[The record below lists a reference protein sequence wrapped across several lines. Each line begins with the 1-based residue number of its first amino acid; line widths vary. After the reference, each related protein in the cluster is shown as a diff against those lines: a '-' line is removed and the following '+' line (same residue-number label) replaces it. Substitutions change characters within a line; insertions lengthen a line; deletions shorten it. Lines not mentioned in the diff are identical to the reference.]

1 MKITLYPIVGA
12 IALASACSSDDD
24 KSTSSTAV
32 DYKEEMRNLVINISS
47 KAKSTSA
54 DFAIIPQ
61 NGIQLVTQNGEE
73 DGALHTA
80 YLDAIDAH
88 GQEDFLYG
96 YDQDDVAT
104 PSDVTS
110 YLKAFLDR
118 SHSSG
123 NTILITDYCSTDS
136 KKSAS
141 YATNNTYGYLSY
153 AAEHRELDIIPTSE
167 PYQVHSGD
175 VNSLADAKNFLYLLN
190 PDNYATRADFVQ
202 ALKNTRYDVMII
214 DLFFHDGTSF
224 TADEIAQ
231 LKTKNGGGK
240 RKVIA
245 YMSIGE
251 AENYRYY
258 WQSSWNSTK
267 PSWMDAENP
276 DWPGNYK
283 VKYWE
288 TDWQNIIY
296 KNNDSYLNKILAAGF
311 DGVYL
316 DIIDAFEYY
325 E

>member
-1 MKITLYPIVGA
+1 MKITLYIV
-12 IALASACSSDDD
+12 IAMLALTSACSSHDDD
-24 KSTSSTAV
+24 TTAEAV
-32 DYKEEMRNLVINISS
+32 DYKEEMRNLVINISAT
-47 KAKSTSA
+47 AKNTSPA
-54 DFAIIPQ
+54 FVIIPQ
-61 NGIQLVTQNGEE
+61 NGIELVTQNGEE
-73 DGALHTA
+73 DGALHIA

-96 YDQDDVAT
+96 YDQDDIAT
-104 PSDVTS
+104 PSSTTS

-118 SHSSG
+118 SHASG

-141 YATNNTYGYLSY
+141 YTTNNSYGYISY
-153 AAEHRELDIIPTSE
+153 AAEHRELDIIPASE
-167 PYQVHSGD
+167 PYQVHNGD
-175 VNSLADAKNFLYLLN
+175 VSSLADAKNFLYLLN
-190 PDNYATRADFVQ
+190 PDNYTTRAAFLQ
-202 ALKNTRYDVMII
+202 ALKDTRYDILII

-224 TADEIAQ
+224 TTDEIAQ

-240 RKVIA
+240 RKVVA

-251 AENYRYY
+251 AEDYRYY
-258 WQSSWNSTK
+258 WQSAWTKNK

-288 TDWQNIIY
+288 ADWQNIIY
-296 KNNDSYLNKILAAGF
+296 KNSDSYLNKILDAGF

>member
-1 MKITLYPIVGA
+1 MKYTQS
-12 IALASACSSDDD
+12 LAASILLLAFACSSDDD
-24 KSTSSTAV
+24 NSTSSAV
-32 DYKEEMRNLVINISS
+32 NYKEEMRTLVIGISS
-47 KAKSTSA
+47 KAKSTVS
-54 DFAIIPQ
+54 DFAIVPQ
-61 NGIQLVTQNGEE
+61 NGIELVTQNGEE

-96 YDQDDVAT
+96 YDEDDVAT
-104 PSDVTS
+104 PSDVTTR
-110 YLKAFLDR
+110 LKTFLDR
-118 SHSSG
+118 SNSSG
-123 NTILITDYCSTDS
+123 NRILITDYCSTDS

-141 YATNNTYGYLSY
+141 YTTNNSYGYLSY
-153 AAEHRELDIIPTSE
+153 AAEHRELDIIPSSA
-167 PYQVHSGD
+167 PYQVHTGD
-175 VNSLADAKNFLYLLN
+175 VNTLADAKNFLYLLN
-190 PDNYATRADFVQ
+190 PDNFSSKSDFLQ
-202 ALKNTRYDVMII
+202 ALKNTSYDVLII

-231 LKTKNGGGK
+231 LKTKSGGGK

-251 AENYRYY
+251 AEDYRYY
-258 WQSSWNSTK
+258 WQSDWNTNK

-276 DWPGNYK
+276 NWPGNYK

-296 KNNDSYLNKILAAGF
+296 KNSDSYLNKILAAGF